1 MPQPPQP
8 VASSQSSRR
17 IDETESIAELVNIA
31 LPSEIIA
38 QPAFDPNQPCRAS
51 IVMVSYNAQHKLM
64 PCLASVL
71 RTLPDDCELI
81 VVDNASVEDNA
92 EAIAASFPEIA
103 LIRSDTNL
111 GFAGGCNLGVRYAH
125 GEQLVFL
132 NPDTLVEAG
141 WLDGLLAPFASDDRI
156 GLVTA
161 QILLMA
167 DPGRLNTCGCNIH
180 ITGLTLCRGMGQ
192 PRDSYTQVDEVGAIS
207 GAAFAIRRDL
217 FDKLGG
223 FDEVMFLYLEDTDLS
238 WRARLAGYKT
248 VYTPASIVLHDYELR
263 ITPKKVFWEERN
275 RYLMLLK
282 SFTWATLIIL
292 LPVYGL
298 AELITWSFVLLKDR
312 HNIANKLR
320 AYGWIFANWRVVMR
334 ARQATQALR
343 VVPDRT
349 LLKSTG
355 FKIDF
360 DQAAGGLVAAIARL
374 VFNPLFFVLRK
385 IALALVRW

>member
-1 MPQPPQP
+1 MKR
-8 VASSQSSRR
+8 SQSPK
-17 IDETESIAELVNIA
+17 LVDIA
-31 LPSEIIA
+31 LPSATIA
-38 QPAFDPNQPCRAS
+38 QPAFDQHQTCRAS
-51 IVMVSYNAQHKLM
+51 IVMVSYNSKHKLM
-64 PCLASVL
+64 PCLKSVL
-71 RTLPDDCELI
+71 RALPDDCELI

-92 EAIAASFPEIA
+92 DAIAASFPEIA
-103 LIRSDTNL
+103 LIRSDKNL
-111 GFAGGCNLGVRYAH
+111 GFAGGCNLGVRYAQ
-125 GEQLVFL
+125 GKQLIFL
-132 NPDTLVEAG
+132 NPDTLVEPG
-141 WLDGLLAPFASDDRI
+141 WLDGLLAPFAKDDRI
-156 GLVTA
+156 GLVTS

-207 GAAFAIRRDL
+207 GAAFAIRRNL

-248 VYTPASIVLHDYELR
+248 VYTPASLVLHDYELR
-263 ITPKKVFWEERN
+263 ITPMKVFWEERN

-282 SFTWATLIIL
+282 SFTWPTLIIL

-312 HNIANKLR
+312 HNIANKVH

-334 ARQATQALR
+334 ARKATQALR

-355 FKIDF
+355 FKLDF
-360 DQAAGGLVAAIARL
+360 DQAAGGLVAGVARF